1 MEDSAYRFGEF
12 SILPAQRALL
22 RGTKSLPLPPKAFDA
37 LHLLVR
43 NHGGLV
49 SRDEIS
55 RTLWPG
61 IHVTDANLTNII
73 VQLRKLLGR
82 DAIQT
87 VSKFGYRFTL
97 PVTGEPGVKQASYAS
112 FLRAKELITE
122 RSLESIQRA
131 RELFFICVANDP
143 QFATGWAWLG
153 RTCRVME
160 KFKGGEPGE
169 PNLARAAFNRAFTLD
184 PDLACAHH
192 FYTLLQVDAGQASQA
207 MTRLAFRLTRHEDP
221 ETWAGLVQ
229 VLRSCGLLAESVKAH
244 ERAVAIDPPFRT
256 SVAHTYFLQCDYA
269 NVFEHYVGK
278 GFYLDAAAW
287 AGLGQV
293 DRAMNLLRT
302 RIGNPDLGPFM
313 TDMMGSLLAVLE
325 GKNDEAIAILKTIE
339 VVREPEALFYLAR
352 NSGMAND
359 IELTVQIIRRA
370 RLGGFWSSQ
379 TLELDSAFAS
389 LRQAPEFIQEVQ
401 EAKKL
406 EDQSRQA
413 LQQILGDSWQ
423 TQPYSPI
430 AASVS

>member
-61 IHVTDANLTNII
+61 VHVTDANLTNII

-112 FLRAKELITE
+112 FLRAKELISE
-122 RSLESIQRA
+122 RSIESIQRA

-153 RTCRVME
+153 RTCRVLE

-169 PNLARAAFNRAFTLD
+169 PNLAKAAFNRAFALD

-207 MTRLAFRLTRHEDP
+207 MTRLASRLTRHEDP

-229 VLRSCGLLAESVKAH
+229 VLRSCGLLAESVRAH

-256 SVAHTYFLQCDYA
+256 SVAHTYFLQCDYT

-287 AGLGQV
+287 AGLGQI
-293 DRAMNLLRT
+293 DRAINLLRT

-325 GKNDEAIAILKTIE
+325 GRYDEAIATIKTVE

-352 NSGMAND
+352 NSGMVND
-359 IELTVQIIRRA
+359 IELTIHMIRRA
-370 RLGGFWSSQ
+370 RLGGLWSSQ
-379 TLELDSAFAS
+379 TLELDPAFAG
-389 LRQAPEFIQEVQ
+389 LRQAPEFIQEVR

-406 EDQSRQA
+406 EDQSRLA

-423 TQPYSPI
+423 IQPYSPI
-430 AASVS
+430 AANVS